1 MYRVIWSQARDAWIV
16 VKEGVVSHAK
26 GSGRNRRRRAQRAAS
41 SAVCLS
47 LGMQAA
53 APLAVLAQGAPEMTN
68 RPEAGDIVPSDVLT
82 QVAVRAQD
90 LARRQADRREGAQV
104 DADYLKQQGQ
114 AQFNQFLQEGVRAA
128 NESGLRFLRN
138 LQGDLRHD
146 FDNGR
151 TSLELRTI
159 DQVYRK
165 GANTGLLQLGGH
177 NQNNRPTA
185 NLGGVYRRDIN
196 ERLML
201 GANAFLDYEFAKQH
215 LRGSLGVEA
224 IAPEFSF
231 YGNVYAPMSG
241 WTGAKRD
248 NRREERP
255 ASGMDLG
262 MKYSPGFAPG
272 LSLKANYFR
281 WNGAAVDYFD
291 NGRTQDRATGFK
303 YGVQYKPVPLLSL
316 GVEQT
321 RVIGGASQTSVQL
334 GVALNLSEPLSKQL
348 RRGGETPVF
357 NLDAHRNALVEREN
371 RIVLNTRQ
379 KLIILPL
386 TVTTVLTDSV
396 SGRITLVGQT
406 QAQATVNWTLPDGS
420 SGQSRADAS
429 GVYRIESRKDQP
441 SGPIRLKA
449 VNQYGDR
456 SREVVY
462 QYEDGLVLGGLQVKI
477 LVMQTLPANG
487 KLKVRGKT
495 EPKMDVRVT
504 FPDGE
509 VVQLRSADDGSFTAL
524 SKQRVPRGVVQV
536 RVTDPSTDQEAVAQD
551 MYEPP
556 AAVAPTID
564 KVTTDPA
571 TGRVTIV
578 GEAEP
583 RSRVEIRFSDGTTEV
598 VDADDEGHY
607 SATSAGD
614 LPSGE
619 LRATRLPA
627 AGEQPLS
634 TRREYK
640 DEVDKT
646 APEAPSITK
655 VSTDATTG
663 RVTVSG
669 SAEPDVVV
677 TVMFPDGT
685 EKTVPTNDDGTYRAT
700 SDGNMVSGDILA
712 HATDRAKNRSPDTR
726 YAYADAVAPATPVIR
741 RLTTNSTTGQVTA
754 AGTAEPGNQVA
765 VTFPDG
771 TQKTVTADGEGHYT
785 AESEGDQ
792 PSGDVKAQAVDAA
805 GNKSPEASKNYA
817 DTVDKTPP
825 PMPSITSVSAHPD
838 TGHVTVQGEAEAGDQ
853 VAVTFPDGERKVV
866 PVKDDGS
873 YTATSDHDQ
882 PSGDITV
889 SATDAAGNSSPELKR
904 SYTDTVD
911 KTAPA
916 APTIT
921 DVATDA
927 TTGYVTVIGTVEPD
941 AQVTVTFPSGE
952 SRQVSADAGGAYR
965 VSSDTDQPSGEIK
978 AQAADAAG
986 NKSPET
992 SRNYVDTVDKTAPAA
1007 PTITNVATDAATGH
1021 VTVSGRAESDTQ
1033 VTVTFPSGES
1043 KQVPADAGGAYR
1055 VSSDTDQPSGEIKA
1069 QAADAAGNK
1078 SPEATKAYDDT
1089 VDKTAPPLSI
1099 TNVST
1104 APATGVVTVTG
1115 NTEAGSSV
1123 AVNFPGGQSVNVT
1136 AAADGSYTAS
1146 STRDVTQSGDIT
1158 ATARDAAGNVSA
1170 PATQAYNDIV
1180 DKTPPP
1186 VSITNV
1192 STAPG
1197 SGIVTVTGVSEPGAS
1212 VVVNFPGRGT
1222 ARAEA
1227 APDGGYTVSSTG
1239 PVESGA
1245 IQAVA
1250 TDSHDN
1256 HSEPVR
1262 RDYLDTTAPA
1272 APVISEVT
1280 AGPTG
1285 LVTVEGRAEVGSTVT
1300 VTFPDGAS
1308 KQVPVADAGTY
1319 RVTSD
1324 ANQPSGDIK
1333 ASATDKARNK
1343 SPEATQVYTDQ
1354 TAPAV
1359 PLISTVNT
1367 SPQTGVVTVEGTAE
1381 ADSQVKVSFPD
1392 GTSKTVSADGSGHYT
1407 ATSDHDQPSGEIKVQ
1422 ATDAANNKS
1431 PEATKAYADGVDKTP
1446 PVVSISNVQAAD
1458 ATGIVTVTGHTEAGS
1473 TVQVT
1478 FPDGQAVNATVD
1490 QDGSYTARSSKDVTQ
1505 SGDIT
1510 ATATD
1515 AAGNPSAP
1523 ATQAY
1528 DDTVDRTAPPV
1539 PTISSVTGNAAGQV
1553 TVVGTAEPGSTV
1565 TINFPG
1571 GSEKQVQLNAD
1582 GQYSVTSDG
1591 HIPTGDI
1598 KASATDREGNK
1609 SAEVSKA
1616 YMSAPPAPVINSV
1629 TTDANTGRVTVS
1641 GTAKPNG
1648 KVLVTFPGGSQR
1660 EVSVSAG
1667 GDYTATS
1674 SDDEESGEIKAVLL
1688 EGAERSRETKRNYA
1702 DEAVRLS
1709 AKDVEI
1715 ENGDQAGFWLTVTH
1729 SVGSYGYSLLSI
1741 QTSGKVSVKLLPSD
1755 PSDRNQQELVKVIAL
1770 QVSGPYAWSGAV
1782 NVSADKYIDQ
1792 NPPSWVPAGTY
1803 PVKIVVTQIA
1813 TGATVEVSG
1822 TIVYSKTAV

>member
-1 MYRVIWSQARDAWIV
+1 MYRVIWSQVRDAWIV

-462 QYEDGLVLGGLQVKI
+462 QYEDGLVLGGLEVKI

-792 PSGDVKAQAVDAA
+792 PSGDVKAQAV
-805 GNKSPEASKNYA
+805 
-817 DTVDKTPP
+817 
-825 PMPSITSVSAHPD
+825 
-838 TGHVTVQGEAEAGDQ
+838 
-853 VAVTFPDGERKVV
+853 
-866 PVKDDGS
+866 
-873 YTATSDHDQ
+873 
-882 PSGDITV
+882 
-889 SATDAAGNSSPELKR
+889 
-904 SYTDTVD
+904 
-911 KTAPA
+911 
-916 APTIT
+916 
-921 DVATDA
+921 
-927 TTGYVTVIGTVEPD
+927 
-941 AQVTVTFPSGE
+941 
-952 SRQVSADAGGAYR
+952 
-965 VSSDTDQPSGEIK
+965 
-978 AQAADAAG
+978 DAAG

>member
-26 GSGRNRRRRAQRAAS
+26 GSGRNRRRRVQRAAS

-255 ASGMDLG
+255 ASGMGLG

-462 QYEDGLVLGGLQVKI
+462 QYEDGLVLGGLEVKI
-477 LVMQTLPANG
+477 LVMQALPANG
-487 KLKVRGKT
+487 KLKVQGKT

-663 RVTVSG
+663 RVTVAGQAEPGASVTVTFPDGKHKTVPVNEAGAYSATSDEDVGEGKITAVAVDKAGNRSPEVSQDYSDTVDVTVPEAPKITSVTADAVTGRVTVSG

-805 GNKSPEASKNYA
+805 GNKSPE
-817 DTVDKTPP
+817 
-825 PMPSITSVSAHPD
+825 
-838 TGHVTVQGEAEAGDQ
+838 
-853 VAVTFPDGERKVV
+853 
-866 PVKDDGS
+866 
-873 YTATSDHDQ
+873 
-882 PSGDITV
+882 
-889 SATDAAGNSSPELKR
+889 
-904 SYTDTVD
+904 
-911 KTAPA
+911 
-916 APTIT
+916 
-921 DVATDA
+921 
-927 TTGYVTVIGTVEPD
+927 
-941 AQVTVTFPSGE
+941 
-952 SRQVSADAGGAYR
+952 
-965 VSSDTDQPSGEIK
+965 
-978 AQAADAAG
+978 
-986 NKSPET
+986 T

-1007 PTITNVATDAATGH
+1007 PTITNVSTDAATGH
-1021 VTVSGRAESDTQ
+1021 VTVSGRAEADTQ

-1343 SPEATQVYTDQ
+1343 SPETTQVYTDQ

-1381 ADSQVKVSFPD
+1381 EDSQVKVSFPD

-1478 FPDGQAVNATVD
+1478 FPDGQTANATVN
-1490 QDGSYTARSSKDVTQ
+1490 QDGSYTASSSKDVTQ
-1505 SGDIT
+1505 SGDIS
-1510 ATATD
+1510 AIATD
-1515 AAGNPSAP
+1515 AAGNLSAP

-1528 DDTVDRTAPPV
+1528 DDIVDKTAPPV
-1539 PTISSVTGNAAGQV
+1539 PTISSATGNAAGQV

-1565 TINFPG
+1565 TINFPD
-1571 GSEKQVQLNAD
+1571 GSEKQVQTNAD
-1582 GQYSVTSDG
+1582 GQYSATSDG
-1591 HIPTGDI
+1591 LIPTGDI
-1598 KASATDREGNK
+1598 KASATDKGGNK

-1616 YMSAPPAPVINSV
+1616 YTSAPPAPVISTV

-1674 SDDEESGEIKAVLL
+1674 SDDEESGEIKAVFL
-1688 EGAERSRETKRNYA
+1688 EGAERSRETKHNYA
-1702 DEAVRLS
+1702 DEVVRLS
-1709 AKDVEI
+1709 AKDVNI
-1715 ENGDQAGFWLTVTH
+1715 ENGDETGFLFGIIH
-1729 SVGSYGYSLLSI
+1729 SIGIYGHTLFSI
-1741 QTSGKVSVKLLPSD
+1741 KTSEEVKVKLLPSD
-1755 PSDRNQQELVKVIAL
+1755 PSDRNQQELVKVITL
-1770 QVSGPYAWSGAV
+1770 EVLGPDPWNGTAY
-1782 NVSADKYIDQ
+1782 VSADKNIGH
-1792 NPPSWVPAGTY
+1792 NPPSWVPSGTY

>member
-1 MYRVIWSQARDAWIV
+1 MNRGMYRVIWSQVRDAWIV

-462 QYEDGLVLGGLQVKI
+462 QYEDGLVLGGLEVKI

-792 PSGDVKAQAVDAA
+792 PSGDVKAQAV
-805 GNKSPEASKNYA
+805 
-817 DTVDKTPP
+817 
-825 PMPSITSVSAHPD
+825 
-838 TGHVTVQGEAEAGDQ
+838 
-853 VAVTFPDGERKVV
+853 
-866 PVKDDGS
+866 
-873 YTATSDHDQ
+873 
-882 PSGDITV
+882 
-889 SATDAAGNSSPELKR
+889 
-904 SYTDTVD
+904 
-911 KTAPA
+911 
-916 APTIT
+916 
-921 DVATDA
+921 
-927 TTGYVTVIGTVEPD
+927 
-941 AQVTVTFPSGE
+941 
-952 SRQVSADAGGAYR
+952 
-965 VSSDTDQPSGEIK
+965 
-978 AQAADAAG
+978 DAAG

>member
-1 MYRVIWSQARDAWIV
+1 MYRVIWSQVRDAWIV

-303 YGVQYKPVPLLSL
+303 YGVRYKPVPLLSL

-462 QYEDGLVLGGLQVKI
+462 QYEDGLVLGGLEVKI

-792 PSGDVKAQAVDAA
+792 PSGDVKAQAV
-805 GNKSPEASKNYA
+805 
-817 DTVDKTPP
+817 
-825 PMPSITSVSAHPD
+825 
-838 TGHVTVQGEAEAGDQ
+838 
-853 VAVTFPDGERKVV
+853 
-866 PVKDDGS
+866 
-873 YTATSDHDQ
+873 
-882 PSGDITV
+882 
-889 SATDAAGNSSPELKR
+889 
-904 SYTDTVD
+904 
-911 KTAPA
+911 
-916 APTIT
+916 
-921 DVATDA
+921 
-927 TTGYVTVIGTVEPD
+927 
-941 AQVTVTFPSGE
+941 
-952 SRQVSADAGGAYR
+952 
-965 VSSDTDQPSGEIK
+965 
-978 AQAADAAG
+978 DAAG